1 MKINK
6 IHFDSIDST
15 NNYAR
20 NTAGKL
26 ALPALI
32 TAAEQTK
39 GRGRNG
45 KSFYSPAN
53 TGLYMTVLF
62 KANENFGLITP
73 CAAVCVCEALRE
85 YGAYGC
91 RIKWVNDIYL
101 DGKKICGI
109 LTERFSVNSEV
120 YTSIGIGI
128 NLTTVSFPEEA
139 GPAGSLGKDIPAQE
153 LAELIA
159 WKILACNENPD
170 RDRILRQYEA
180 ALFIKGK
187 TVTFIIEGVKHR
199 AKVTGINENCNL
211 TLTDDEGNEH
221 VLTSGEISIVI
232 NE

>member
-62 KANENFGLITP
+62 SADTLFEVYRARF
-73 CAAVCVCEALRE
+73 ALCS
-85 YGAYGC
+85 ASFSLC
-91 RIKWVNDIYL
+91 RSARHCCISSLLSNIRD
-101 DGKKICGI
+101 
-109 LTERFSVNSEV
+109 TFSVISSEP
-120 YTSIGIGI
+120 YSI
-128 NLTTVSFPEEA
+128 
-139 GPAGSLGKDIPAQE
+139 
-153 LAELIA
+153 
-159 WKILACNENPD
+159 
-170 RDRILRQYEA
+170 RDRSR
-180 ALFIKGK
+180 
-187 TVTFIIEGVKHR
+187 V
-199 AKVTGINENCNL
+199 
-211 TLTDDEGNEH
+211 
-221 VLTSGEISIVI
+221 
-232 NE
+232 